1 MQNPKIKS
9 ISHQGGLRDRR
20 EYKYDHENGPLI
32 TVITVSYNCA
42 AYLEET
48 IVSVIGQTYNQTEYI
63 VIDGGSTDGSLDVL
77 KKYDRHIDFWIS
89 EKDGG
94 IYDAMNKALDAST
107 GDYVNFLNA
116 GDTIDGDGKLEKIA
130 SQITEYGLVFFT
142 RAMVSF
148 GENTGVYP
156 GEAMNEYSSWLRRN
170 LPNHQSIFF
179 PKTFYGSHRYDLR
192 LKLTA
197 DDDYKL
203 LAMKND
209 SIKFIDEVY
218 VLFERDGVSSNHK
231 SISLL
236 SQRIRESIIVNL
248 KHKRYLRLLVDPP
261 KRMVTFFI
269 HFFFGADILFKFI
282 RRVKNF

>member
-1 MQNPKIKS
+1 MQNPKSKS
-9 ISHQGGLRDRR
+9 ISHQGGSGSRD
-20 EYKYDHENGPLI
+20 EYRSDHEKAPLI

-42 AYLEET
+42 ASLEET
-48 IVSVIGQTYNQTEYI
+48 IVSVISQTYNHTEYI
-63 VIDGGSTDGSLDVL
+63 VIDGASTDGSLDVL
-77 KKYDRHIDFWIS
+77 RKYDRHIDFWIS

-94 IYDAMNKALDAST
+94 IYDAMNKALDVAT

-130 SQITEYGLVFFT
+130 SQILEYGSVYFT

-156 GEAMNEYSSWLRRN
+156 GEAMSESTSWLKRN
-170 LPNHQSIFF
+170 LPNHQAIFF
-179 PKTFYGSHRYDLR
+179 PKKFYQSHRYDLR

-203 LAMKND
+203 LAIKNYCT
-209 SIKFIDEVY
+209 KFLDEVY
-218 VLFERDGVSSNHK
+218 VWFERDGVSSNHK

-236 SQRIRESIIVNL
+236 LQRIRESVIINL
-248 KHKRYLRLLVDPP
+248 KHKRYRRLLLDPQ
-261 KRMVTFFI
+261 KRIVTFFI
-269 HFFFGADILFKFI
+269 HNCFGGDFLFKFI
-282 RRVKNF
+282 RRIKNF